1 MPAPRKGAAV
11 NPPTGDPQGPGR
23 GASGSETSTCP
34 PGSSP
39 RGRTAV
45 STPSPEPRPR
55 GSRSPALGA
64 PRVCSGWGPER
75 RTKRAGVRPP
85 RGTLPARQSP
95 RQHRAG
101 RSLAPA
107 NTEDTFRSHLNRRRR
122 CKSRAATG
130 ERPVGPGTGARGAG
144 GTAGPGDTR
153 KVTAVSPV
161 PRALVVPPASTG
173 VNLPDQARQPQA
185 GHARRRSAQPNAGRR
200 RVRARPL
207 AVPAPPAPP
216 ARPRPTPPSWWQW
229 PAPATPRSC
238 PRTEDAR
245 LVTAPQRPAPA
256 DGTSQGHRAGPG
268 DSGSRAA
275 PSPPGTPWSLDVPV
289 RDPGQQRCAPASCRP
304 AGPPPGSSG
313 AAPAPAPAR
322 QQGPRAREA
331 PRRRAPLPPETPP
344 RREPPAAHGPT
355 GESPRLP
362 RSSSFLRISK
372 QRLWPR
378 VLGAR
383 PGWPPFPRGGW
394 GRLPRQPGA
403 SPPLPTP
410 AGRPRA
416 PHVLPTHSTGH
427 KAHAPALTG
436 SVRAALQP
444 APSEGRP
451 IVTQGGCPAEA
462 TPRGLGS
469 VQAAPPDPSSPSHA
483 PLSAGPAW
491 QLGGPGSLGPVPRA
505 GKARGRKSGR

>member
-11 NPPTGDPQGPGR
+11 SPPTGDPQGPGR

-64 PRVCSGWGPER
+64 PRVCFGWGPER

-101 RSLAPA
+101 RSLARGRPQP
-107 NTEDTFRSHLNRRRR
+107 RPGKHRGHLPVSLKQTQKMQTTGSDGREAGGGWDGGAGRGGH
-122 CKSRAATG
+122 CRARGHA
-130 ERPVGPGTGARGAG
+130 PGTGVQGAG

-153 KVTAVSPV
+153 KVMAVSPV

-185 GHARRRSAQPNAGRR
+185 GHARRRSAQPHPNAGRR

-207 AVPAPPAPP
+207 AVPAPP

-313 AAPAPAPAR
+313 AASAPAR

-427 KAHAPALTG
+427 KAHGPRTDGLRAGCSPA
-436 SVRAALQP
+436 SALRGP
-444 APSEGRP
+444 PHRNP
-451 IVTQGGCPAEA
+451 GGLP
-462 TPRGLGS
+462 GG
-469 VQAAPPDPSSPSHA
+469 SHA
-483 PLSAGPAW
+483 KGPRLCAGCTP
-491 QLGGPGSLGPVPRA
+491 
-505 GKARGRKSGR
+505 

>member
-64 PRVCSGWGPER
+64 PRVCFGWGPER

-101 RSLAPA
+101 RSLALA

-130 ERPVGPGTGARGAG
+130 ERPVGPGTGARGALR
-144 GTAGPGDTR
+144 GPGTR
-153 KVTAVSPV
+153 AWDRGAGRGRHRGARGHAQGDGRVPCPEGAGGSASVDGCQPTRPGPAATGRSCPV
-161 PRALVVPPASTG
+161 MPLSAAPERRPPA
-173 VNLPDQARQPQA
+173 
-185 GHARRRSAQPNAGRR
+185 
-200 RVRARPL
+200 RPSE
-207 AVPAPPAPP
+207 ASGGACSP

-229 PAPATPRSC
+229 PAPATPWSC

-289 RDPGQQRCAPASCRP
+289 RDSGQQRCAPASCRP

-313 AAPAPAPAR
+313 AAPAPAR
-322 QQGPRAREA
+322 RQGPRAREA

-378 VLGAR
+378 ALGAR
-383 PGWPPFPRGGW
+383 PASLGPPHP
-394 GRLPRQPGA
+394 
-403 SPPLPTP
+403 SPP
-410 AGRPRA
+410 PRA
-416 PHVLPTHSTGH
+416 GPGPPTSCPRIPQATRPT
-427 KAHAPALTG
+427 APALTG

-451 IVTQGGCPAEA
+451 IVTQGGCPVEA

-483 PLSAGPAW
+483 PLRAGPAW
-491 QLGGPGSLGPVPRA
+491 QLGGPGSLGTVPRA

>member
-1 MPAPRKGAAV
+1 MPLSAA
-11 NPPTGDPQGPGR
+11 
-23 GASGSETSTCP
+23 
-34 PGSSP
+34 
-39 RGRTAV
+39 
-45 STPSPEPRPR
+45 
-55 GSRSPALGA
+55 
-64 PRVCSGWGPER
+64 PER
-75 RTKRAGVRPP
+75 R
-85 RGTLPARQSP
+85 
-95 RQHRAG
+95 
-101 RSLAPA
+101 
-107 NTEDTFRSHLNRRRR
+107 
-122 CKSRAATG
+122 
-130 ERPVGPGTGARGAG
+130 
-144 GTAGPGDTR
+144 
-153 KVTAVSPV
+153 
-161 PRALVVPPASTG
+161 
-173 VNLPDQARQPQA
+173 
-185 GHARRRSAQPNAGRR
+185 
-200 RVRARPL
+200 
-207 AVPAPPAPP
+207 PP
-216 ARPRPTPPSWWQW
+216 ARPSEASGGACSPC
-229 PAPATPRSC
+229 APEAHAAFLVAVAG
-238 PRTEDAR
+238 AR
-245 LVTAPQRPAPA
+245 DTAVLPA
-256 DGTSQGHRAGPG
+256 DRGRTPGHCT
-268 DSGSRAA
+268 AA
-275 PSPPGTPWSLDVPV
+275 PSARGRHVTGPPGRARRLRQPGRPEPTRHALEPRPV

-304 AGPPPGSSG
+304 VGPPPGSSG
-313 AAPAPAPAR
+313 AASAPAR

-378 VLGAR
+378 ALGAR

-427 KAHAPALTG
+427 KAHAPALMG

-451 IVTQGGCPAEA
+451 IVTQGGCPVEA

-483 PLSAGPAW
+483 PLRAGPAW
-491 QLGGPGSLGPVPRA
+491 QLGGPGSLGPVPQA